1 MAGGGETGEELQ
13 FQCGAAPDAAVHTYL
28 ERLRRRRVELAD
40 ALGGR
45 SLRVGL
51 SLGPA
56 LTYHITFT
64 REGHVMTRSGPEF
77 RPHMELHG
85 APGAVARFLSGD
97 TTMMQASFDGLVT
110 LHVPTTEAVAY
121 RRLRALVAEE
131 LRSPTPL
138 REVAVKPGTG

>member
-1 MAGGGETGEELQ
+1 MAVDGETSEELH
-13 FQCGAAPDAAVHTYL
+13 FQCAAAPDAAVHTYL

-45 SLRVGL
+45 SLRIGL
-51 SLGPA
+51 SLGPS

-77 RPHMELHG
+77 RPHLDLHG
-85 APGAVARFLSGD
+85 APDAVARFLTGD

-110 LHVPTTEAVAY
+110 LHVPTTEAAEF

-138 REVAVKPGTG
+138 REVAVKPGGG

>member
-1 MAGGGETGEELQ
+1 MGFDGETSEEVR
-13 FQCGAAPDAAVHTYL
+13 FRCATAPDAAVHTYS
-28 ERLRRRRVELAD
+28 ERLRRRRVDLAD

-51 SLGPA
+51 SLGPS

-77 RPHMELHG
+77 RPHVELHG
-85 APGAVARFLSGD
+85 PPAAVAGFLVGD

-110 LHVPTTEAVAY
+110 LHVPTTEAAAY

-138 REVAVKPGTG
+138 REVAVKPGGG